1 VTEWLPVNWTLGD
14 GPSTPGRRGHHVN
27 ALLSPTNP
35 VGFAW
40 MMLRGRA
47 DDAQEQD
54 DLGASAIEWIIITA
68 IVVAMAVAIGVFIWQ
83 RIQNSETSINNQQT
97 PTGP

>member
-1 VTEWLPVNWTLGD
+1 VN
-14 GPSTPGRRGHHVN
+14 V
-27 ALLSPTNP
+27 LLSPAHP

-40 MMLRGRA
+40 MMLRSRVDEA
-47 DDAQEQD
+47 KEQD

-68 IVVAMAVAIGVFIWQ
+68 IVVAMAVAIGVFIWR
-83 RIQNSETSINNQQT
+83 RIQDSETTIDNQQT